1 MTEAEGGPGTGSN
14 DDAFQ
19 CPDCAESLPAGA
31 RFCPFC
37 QTAIDEAGGAVDLSD
52 LEGFDADGQPEFL
65 QVEDGERRAAG
76 RVRALTG
83 MAVAIPLAPLVLFL
97 VNGVVSLTV
106 WTAPVVFLVA
116 WFVCGAALSRARVPI
131 EAFGRSLYLLAVG
144 TALIPVS
151 LLYGNVGLDVSTDGS
166 TFRVVAVACAVI
178 AGVMLVLGQ
187 YVTRQGRRRVTGEQR
202 AFENAREE

>member
-1 MTEAEGGPGTGSN
+1 MAGDGAET
-14 DDAFQ
+14 DDAFE
-19 CPDCAESLPAGA
+19 CPDCGESLPAGA

-37 QTAIDEAGGAVDLSD
+37 ETAIDEEGGVVDLSD
-52 LEGFDADGQPEFL
+52 LEGFDVEGQPEL
-65 QVEDGERRAAG
+65 LETEDGERRAAG
-76 RVRALTG
+76 HVRALTG
-83 MAVAIPLAPLVLFL
+83 MAVAIPVAPLALFL
-97 VNGVVSLTV
+97 INSVVSMTV

-151 LLYGNVGLDVSTDGS
+151 LLYGNAGFDLTAAGS
-166 TFRVVAVACAVI
+166 TFRAVAVVCAVA
-178 AGVMLVLGQ
+178 AGAMLVLGQ
-187 YVTRQGRRRVTGEQR
+187 YVTRQGRRRVTGDKR

>member
-1 MTEAEGGPGTGSN
+1 MADDGAET
-14 DDAFQ
+14 DDALQ
-19 CPDCAESLPAGA
+19 CPDCAESLPADA

-37 QTAIDEAGGAVDLSD
+37 ETAIDDEGAAVDLSD
-52 LEGFDADGQPEFL
+52 LEGFDAEGQPEFL
-65 QVEDGERRAAG
+65 TVEDGERRAAG

-83 MAVAIPLAPLVLFL
+83 MAVAIPLAPLALFL
-97 VNGVVSLTV
+97 VNSVVSMTI

-151 LLYGNVGLDVSTDGS
+151 LLYGNAGLDLGTDSS
-166 TFRVVAVACAVI
+166 TFRVVAVACAVA
-178 AGVMLVLGQ
+178 AGAMLVLGQ
-187 YVTRQGRRRVTGEQR
+187 YVTRQGKRRVTGENR
-202 AFENAREE
+202 AFEQAREE